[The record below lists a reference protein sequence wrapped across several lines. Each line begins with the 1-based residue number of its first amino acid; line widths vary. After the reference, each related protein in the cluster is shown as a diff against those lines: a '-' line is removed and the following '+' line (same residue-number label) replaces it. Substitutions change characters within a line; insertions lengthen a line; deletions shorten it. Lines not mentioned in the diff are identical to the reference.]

1 MRVARLGIFP
11 SLRLLLTAPAMNS
24 IPPPVVAY
32 LWAALA
38 LLSPFGLSPA
48 LHAQGSPSPSANTQP
63 APAVGSLA
71 YARTSSIRVDVVPE
85 RAGWT
90 YRVGEAVK
98 FKVSASA
105 DKQALGGLEI
115 RYRVGP
121 EMLPAA
127 ERTATLPANGEP
139 LIIDGG
145 TLDEPGFIRCEVT
158 IVVDGRSYRAG
169 GTAGLSPGE
178 IRPTQANPEDFDA
191 FWAAG
196 LAELAKIPLEPEITH
211 LPERSTSAV
220 DVYHVSIR
228 TVGGGGSR
236 VYGILCVPKGE
247 GPFPAVLQV
256 PGAGIRP
263 YAGDTGLAARG
274 VITLQIGI
282 NGIPVNLDRRVY
294 EQLSN
299 GALDWSKGG
308 YPVIQLDSRDN
319 YYYRRVYLSCVRAN
333 DFLVSHP
340 KFDGKTLLVMGGS
353 QGGQLSIV
361 TAALDPRVK
370 ALSAYYPAYCDVT
383 GYLHGRAG
391 GWPHMMRANED
402 GSPSA
407 HATGPKL
414 RTTSYYDVV
423 NFARRL
429 KVPGHYAWGYNDTVC
444 PPTSMYAAYNV
455 ITAPKKL
462 LLALE
467 TGHQS
472 ISEELSIESEWIAEQ
487 LGMAQ

>member
-1 MRVARLGIFP
+1 MTSIK
-11 SLRLLLTAPAMNS
+11 SLLAAGLL
-24 IPPPVVAY
+24 
-32 LWAALA
+32 AAIA
-38 LLSPFGLSPA
+38 LLSPFG
-48 LHAQGSPSPSANTQP
+48 PSAVLQAQSAQSGVVNTQP
-63 APAVGSLA
+63 PPSAGSLA

-90 YRVGEAVK
+90 YRVGESVK

-105 DKQALGGLEI
+105 DKQILGGLEI

-121 EMLPAA
+121 EMLPAE
-127 ERTATLPANGEP
+127 ERVATLPTNGDP
-139 LIIDGG
+139 LVIDGG
-145 TLDEPGFIRCEVT
+145 TLDEPGFIRCEVK
-158 IVVDGRSYRAG
+158 IVVDGRNYQAV

-178 IRPTQANPEDFDA
+178 IRPTQVEPEDFDA
-191 FWAAG
+191 FWSAG
-196 LAELAKIPLEPEITH
+196 LAELATIPPEPILTL
-211 LPERSTSAV
+211 LPEHCTSKV
-220 DVYHVSIR
+220 DVYHFSVRGI
-228 TVGGGGSR
+228 GGSSAR
-236 VYGILCVPKGE
+236 IYGILCVPKSE
-247 GPFPAVLQV
+247 GTFPAVLQV

-263 YAGDTGLAARG
+263 YGGAIELAERG

-282 NGIPVNLDRRVY
+282 NGIPVNLPKELYD
-294 EQLSN
+294 QLSR
-299 GALDWSKGG
+299 GALNWGNGG
-308 YPVIQLDSRDN
+308 YPVVQLDSREN
-319 YYYRRVYLSCVRAN
+319 YYYRRVYLGCVRAN

-340 KFDGKTLLVMGGS
+340 KFDGKNLLVMGGS

-402 GSPSA
+402 GSPSL

-429 KVPGHYAWGYNDTVC
+429 KVPGHYSWGYNDTIC

-467 TGHQS
+467 TGHILPIPEQLAV
-472 ISEELSIESEWIAEQ
+472 EAEWIADQ
-487 LGMAQ
+487 LGLAR

>member
-1 MRVARLGIFP
+1 MPPIKSPVAARL
-11 SLRLLLTAPAMNS
+11 L
-24 IPPPVVAY
+24 VA
-32 LWAALA
+32 LV
-38 LLSPFGLSPA
+38 LLSSFVPSA
-48 LHAQGSPSPSANTQP
+48 VLHAQSAQPASDNTHPAPSA
-63 APAVGSLA
+63 GSLA
-71 YARTSSIRVDVVPE
+71 YARTSTARVDVVPE

-90 YRVGEAVK
+90 YRVGEPVK
-98 FKVSASA
+98 FRVTASA
-105 DKQALGGLEI
+105 DKQALGGLEV

-121 EMLPAA
+121 EMLPAE
-127 ERTATLPANGEP
+127 ERVARLPANGEP
-139 LIIDGG
+139 LVIDGG

-158 IVVDGRSYRAG
+158 VVVDGRSYREV

-178 IRPTQANPEDFDA
+178 IRPTQVNPEDFDA

-196 LAELAKIPLEPEITH
+196 LVELAKIPLEPILTL
-211 LPERSTSAV
+211 LPERCTSKV
-220 DVYHVSIR
+220 DVYHLSVRS
-228 TVGGGGSR
+228 VGGQNVAR
-236 VYGILCVPKGE
+236 IYGILCVPKGE

-263 YAGDTGLAARG
+263 YSGAVELAERD

-282 NGIPVNLDRRVY
+282 NGIPVNLPKEVY
-294 EQLSN
+294 DQLSA
-299 GALDWSKGG
+299 GALNWRSGG
-308 YPVIQLDSRDN
+308 YPVIQLDSREN
-319 YYYRRVYLSCVRAN
+319 YYYRRVYLGCVRAN

-340 KFDGKTLLVMGGS
+340 KFDGKNLLVMGGS

-402 GSPSA
+402 GSPSL
-407 HATGPKL
+407 HATGSKL

-467 TGHQS
+467 TGHILPIPEQ
-472 ISEELSIESEWIAEQ
+472 LAIEAEWIAEQ
-487 LGMAQ
+487 LGLAQ